1 MRGSAQLRGGRMKRA
16 AAALR
21 QTDAV
26 RKAREAV
33 PGPEPLAALGEF
45 FKLVGDPTR
54 LGILHA
60 LTPGVL
66 CVQDLS
72 EALGM
77 SESATSHQ
85 LALLRRA
92 RMVKAR
98 RAGRSVYYGLSDRH
112 VRQLVDAARVHL
124 AEGGAVARPR
134 DGAVA
139 RPRDGAV
146 VRPRGGA
153 VAPWRGSE
161 PRSGSRERRPGEVD
175 HRAP

>member
-1 MRGSAQLRGGRMKRA
+1 MKRTVA
-16 AAALR
+16 AFR

-26 RKAREAV
+26 RKAREAM
-33 PGPEPLAALGEF
+33 PGSESLAALSEF

-60 LTPGVL
+60 LTPCEL

-72 EALGM
+72 AALGM

-98 RAGRSVYYGLSDRH
+98 RAGRSVFYGLSDRH
-112 VRQLVDAARVHL
+112 VRQLIDAARVHL
-124 AEGGAVARPR
+124 AE
-134 DGAVA
+134 DGAEA
-139 RPRDGAV
+139 PR
-146 VRPRGGA
+146 
-153 VAPWRGSE
+153 RGSE
-161 PRSGSRERRPGEVD
+161 LRSGSRERRPGEGD

>member
-1 MRGSAQLRGGRMKRA
+1 MSSRPA
-16 AAALR
+16 
-21 QTDAV
+21 DAV
-26 RKAREAV
+26 RKARESV
-33 PGPEPLAALGEF
+33 PAPEPLAALGDF
-45 FKLVGDPTR
+45 FKLIGDPTR

-60 LTPGVL
+60 LAPGEL
-66 CVQDLS
+66 CVRDLS

-98 RAGRSVYYGLSDRH
+98 RAGRSVYYGLCDRH

-134 DGAVA
+134 GDAA
-139 RPRDGAV
+139 AH
-146 VRPRGGA
+146 
-153 VAPWRGSE
+153 WRGSE
-161 PRSGSRERRPGEVD
+161 PRSGSRERRPKEGAR
-175 HRAP
+175 RAP